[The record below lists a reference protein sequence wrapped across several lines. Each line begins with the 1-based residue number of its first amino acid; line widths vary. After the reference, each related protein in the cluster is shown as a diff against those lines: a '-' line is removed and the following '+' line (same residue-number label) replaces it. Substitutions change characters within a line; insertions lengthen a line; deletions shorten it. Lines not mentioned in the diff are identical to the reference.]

1 MDIGAKSKNNVQ
13 LCTKTMTYL
22 VLKKVVPFW
31 IKNFTNASIFRCL
44 ESAITQQINL
54 NGSMRI
60 IFFKDNVCANSA
72 PKTTYACKK
81 HVSTLAEHS
90 IRSISSYLIALIA
103 ERINFLSAHL
113 LSKGLVFKINLIFEL
128 KFYLS

>member
-60 IFFKDNVCANSA
+60 IFFKDNVCANLA

-90 IRSISSYLIALIA
+90 IRSISSYLIGSLGFVHYFNVCYRLWKTCQHCIW
-103 ERINFLSAHL
+103 I
-113 LSKGLVFKINLIFEL
+113 
-128 KFYLS
+128 